1 MSAFSIQADQVRTT
15 QPTLADAWVSS
26 LDPLSRA
33 NYAQL
38 DAKIDSRNA
47 ALCCGRGRPN
57 LANTSLLMPKI
68 RDTSTAVIT
77 NLQRAHR
84 TSLKASNPVLMLDGL
99 LLQGEQPL
107 IPVANSLVYGTVTI
121 TAHPSQTVVD
131 TFESGVVVVTNKRII
146 LISAQQYQSHQFSAC
161 PGDTKSFVLSSMI
174 NGNAEVYPIPR
185 SAITGTHFRMK
196 DSTIFK
202 KQLDPIP
209 VPAGCW
215 NSFVKQLCGTSS
227 GGQPLFCHSPPDYQD
242 GGTQQDHSNTRKLIV
257 DLNLQP
263 FGQCRMSIDFVS
275 VADSSAVDLAK
286 GYVKLL
292 GSSTL

>member
-33 NYAQL
+33 NYTQL
-38 DAKIDSRNA
+38 DAQIDSRNA
-47 ALCCGRGRPN
+47 ALCCGSGRPN

-84 TSLKASNPVLMLDGL
+84 TSLNASNPVLMLDGL

-107 IPVANSLVYGTVTI
+107 IPVANSLVYGKVTI

-131 TFESGVVVVTNKRII
+131 TFESGVVVVTNQRII
-146 LISAQQYQSHQFSAC
+146 LISAQQYQSHQFFASG

-185 SAITGTHFRMK
+185 SAITGAHFRMK
-196 DSTIFK
+196 DSTTFK

-215 NSFVKQLCGTSS
+215 NSFVKMVCGTS
-227 GGQPLFCHSPPDYQD
+227 GCKPLFCHSPPDYQD
-242 GGTQQDHSNTRKLIV
+242 GGTQRAHSNTRKLIV